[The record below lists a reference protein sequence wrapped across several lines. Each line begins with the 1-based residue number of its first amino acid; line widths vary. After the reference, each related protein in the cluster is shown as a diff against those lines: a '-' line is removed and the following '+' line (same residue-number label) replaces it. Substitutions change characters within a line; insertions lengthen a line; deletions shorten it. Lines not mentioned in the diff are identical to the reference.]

1 MSPNVHPHFLRMAT
15 CLLLALAG
23 LFPVSNVPAA
33 DDPVLEK
40 YFVANAAYNRKLYPV
55 AVSQYREFLQH
66 NGNHAKADLAR
77 RGLALSLYALK
88 QYDKAMPEFAALLAK
103 PSLDKSINRER
114 LIMLQSQCMLSSGKH
129 EEARKLFIEQL
140 RNLRQPTFRHAAM
153 AAISDVSF
161 ARSEWDMVVQW
172 TAKLVASKPSADQ
185 AARAYYQQ
193 GFAYYRLDKPK
204 EAVSPLSKVAAL
216 DAQPGWKT
224 RAAYLQGECHTL
236 LKEIEKAEP
245 AFAAALP
252 GMPGKDGDECQYR
265 LAITRFLLG
274 KHEPAQADFQAY
286 LKRAKPGEDGKPAPY
301 VQDARYYVARCHLE
315 LGDFNQADRHF
326 SPIARGEGK
335 FAAKANL
342 WWARAYS
349 RREKPNYDRAA
360 QILAEAVKR
369 FNNKPETDE
378 LDFDYANALIGS
390 GNPDWKTAQ
399 TALARVESRRK
410 FGQMAEVV
418 AQRATALHKLKD
430 YNSSLRS
437 TDTFIA
443 NHKDHE
449 LLGDTR
455 FLRGEN
461 LYLLNQGENAAK
473 AFTEFINHHRDHGNV
488 FAAKMRIAQIHHDAK
503 RWPQA
508 LASAGPLLAQQ
519 PQGRL
524 FTQLAFVVG
533 DCYFRQEKWKESAGP
548 LEAFVAE
555 RVVAPKPNQRKVRVG
570 PNLDT
575 ALIQLAVAYD
585 RLGDKEKALHHLL
598 TLTDHYRAEK
608 QTPHLPLALSEQGR
622 LAYQHGDLRRART
635 ALERF
640 LAEDKQNKEP
650 FRNSAPP
657 QRSRVHYYLGW
668 VNATESKHVPAA
680 EHFAK
685 VPHNDPLGADA
696 ALQRGIALIHAE
708 NFQDAYRHFPQT
720 INRFNAHEK
729 LPLMVYYCG
738 LSASKQK
745 DWGNACNY
753 FKRVLD
759 NHPKSE
765 FADQALYE
773 WAWAERER
781 KRNKEATALYEKLLA
796 DYPASHLVVKVQ
808 SEMAELNLDSG
819 AQEKVIAELT
829 ATLKGVKDEK
839 LREPIRIQL
848 ASAHYKKGDDELA
861 ATLFEKLLDDY
872 EKSTLR
878 ASMYFQAGEAR
889 FRLKETAVA
898 RDHFAAAYK
907 IPPKDPVLAE
917 TVTMRLAETQSL
929 TGEYKKAVNTYRDF
943 LRRFPESQWLRIA
956 QFGLGYALENS
967 DKSNE
972 AINEYRKLYVD
983 LKKVDI
989 WTVRARFQTGECYFN
1004 MRQYEQAIAEFVNV
1018 EINFN
1023 RYPDWQAK
1031 AVLEIARVLLAQEKK
1046 EEAVQR
1052 FKDVI
1057 SRYGKEKS
1065 AIVARQYLDQL
1076 RAG

>member
-1 MSPNVHPHFLRMAT
+1 MSTYALPNILRMVSF
-15 CLLLALAG
+15 LSLALAG
-23 LFPVSNVPAA
+23 IFPALPVPAA
-33 DDPVLEK
+33 DDPVLEP

-55 AVSQYREFLQH
+55 AVSQYREFLQKH
-66 NGNHAKADLAR
+66 GNHPKADLAR

-103 PSLDKSINRER
+103 PSLEKSINRER

-161 ARSEWDMVVQW
+161 ARSEWDKVVEW
-172 TAKLVASKPSADQ
+172 TAKLVAAKPSADQ
-185 AARAYYQQ
+185 AARAYYQN

-204 EAVSPLSKVAAL
+204 EAVAPLSKVAAL
-216 DAQPGWKT
+216 DTLPEWNT
-224 RAAYLQGECHTL
+224 RAAYLQGECHSL

-274 KHEPAQADFQAY
+274 KHEMAQADFQAY
-286 LKRAKPGEDGKPAPY
+286 LKRAKPDKDGKPAPY
-301 VQDARYYVARCHLE
+301 VEDARYYVARCTLE
-315 LGDFNQADRHF
+315 LEDFNQADRQF
-326 SPIARGEGK
+326 SSIARAEGK

-342 WWARAYS
+342 WWARAHT

-360 QILAEAVKR
+360 QILADAVKR
-369 FNNKPETDE
+369 FNNKPEIDE

-390 GNPDWKTAQ
+390 SKPDWKTAQ
-399 TALARVESRRK
+399 NALARVEGRRK

-418 AQRATALHKLKD
+418 AQRATSLHKLKD

-437 TDTFIA
+437 TDLFIA
-443 NHKDHE
+443 NHKSHE

-461 LYLLNQGENAAK
+461 LYLLNRGDEAAK
-473 AFTEFINHHRDHGNV
+473 AYTEFIQHHKAHGNV
-488 FAAKMRIAQIHHDAK
+488 FAAKMRIAQIHHNAK

-508 LASAGPLLAQQ
+508 LAVSGPLLAQQ
-519 PQGRL
+519 PEGRL

-533 DCYFRQEKWKESAGP
+533 DCYFRQEKWKESTGP
-548 LEAFVAE
+548 LEAFVDE
-555 RVVAPKPNQRKVRVG
+555 RVTVPRPNQRKVQVG

-598 TLTDHYRAEK
+598 TLTDYYRAQE

-622 LAYQHGDLRRART
+622 LAYQAGDLGRART

-640 LAEDKQNKEP
+640 LAEDKQNKDP
-650 FRNSAPP
+650 FRSSAPS

-668 VNATESKHVPAA
+668 VHATESRHVPAA
-680 EHFAK
+680 ESFAK
-685 VPHNDPLGADA
+685 VPHNDPLGPDA

-708 NFQDAYRHFPQT
+708 NFEEAYRHFPQML
-720 INRFNAHEK
+720 NRFREHEK

-738 LSASKQK
+738 LSASKRE

-759 NHPKSE
+759 NHAKSE

-781 KRNKEATALYEKLLA
+781 KRNKEATALYERLLK
-796 DYPASHLVVKVQ
+796 DYPSSHLVVKVQ

-829 ATLKGVKDEK
+829 ATLKGVEDEK

-848 ASAHYKKGDDELA
+848 ASAHYKKGDNELA
-861 ATLFEKLLDDY
+861 ATMFEKLLEDY
-872 EKSTLR
+872 PESTLR

-898 RDHFAAAYK
+898 RDHFQAAYK
-907 IPPKDPVLAE
+907 IPPKDPELAE
-917 TVTMRLAETQSL
+917 TVTMRLGETQSL
-929 TGEYKKAVNTYRDF
+929 TGEYKSSVNTYRDF
-943 LRRFPESQWLRIA
+943 LRRFPESKWLRIA
-956 QFGLGYALENS
+956 QFGHGYALENS
-967 DKSNE
+967 DKPKE
-972 AINEYRKLYVD
+972 AINEYRKLYAD

-1004 MRQYEQAIAEFVNV
+1004 MQQYEQAIAEFVNV
-1018 EINFN
+1018 EINFK

-1031 AVLEIARVLLAQEKK
+1031 SVLEIARVLLAQEKK

-1057 SRYGKEKS
+1057 TRYGKEKS
-1065 AIVARQYLDQL
+1065 AVVARQYLDQL
-1076 RAG
+1076 RSG